1 MHLYSDISAEWYIC
15 CAGKHRLKCKR
26 KVKKDLQT
34 NYRYMIVCKELPLI
48 HCRRDEARKC
58 GGTWGTLSGL
68 MPVTPETEH
77 KPDSVVYI
85 FKSE

>member
-34 NYRYMIVCKELPLI
+34 NYRNVIVCKSLPLI

-58 GGTWGTLSGL
+58 GGIWRNFVESDARHAGNGAQAGL
-68 MPVTPETEH
+68 RCL
-77 KPDSVVYI
+77 YI
-85 FKSE
+85 